1 MTREMTPARW
11 QLLKS
16 ITVAPRDI
24 TFPSVVLYFR
34 PSCGYCTLM
43 LPEFLDVMKREGNV
57 VKFFAVDTAVHG
69 NATGDKGLL
78 LSEAQSRTVPHV
90 VFQHSPKKQIVYTD
104 VRQVKNMVNFIQK
117 EMKRSL
123 ASDDED
129 ESGDRGD
136 IEGGADEGNDNEGDE
151 GDVGDSG
158 DIEGGGDEGD
168 EGESGD
174 RGDIEGGDD
183 EGNDNEGDE
192 GDSGNGEGGGDKGGE
207 GDEGDEGD
215 SGDKDGDQSTLDG
228 GSTDNATRYESS
240 FDDDASAQ
248 QKAQDASNKKIRFNE
263 QLTYKQPRVREF
275 LINSLYELKNKATAR
290 FGDEYS
296 DMFDA
301 ENASVYFV
309 GIKPYTYADYENNL
323 AQITEEEESLAKDE
337 EESITSPSDSGIA
350 AGSIINNED
359 GDEEED
365 GSTDDEEEEEDSD
378 DEEEEEDS
386 DDEEEEDSSSTDDD
400 EEEEEDNSSS
410 DESGE
415 EEEDDATGVVSGG
428 FIDDDGEEEESDDD
442 DQNSA
447 DDGDDGDD
455 TEHSLIS
462 QIRSNKCNTFLYDDV
477 KSEIESSMEKH
488 YFIFILLMPENI
500 HFRVDGMPVFA
511 CITGDRNSG
520 LSAKIYLKTNPV
532 NILKLMCKQGFSR
545 APADNIL
552 IQILR
557 EMKYTVKQ

>member
-1 MTREMTPARW
+1 
-11 QLLKS
+11 
-16 ITVAPRDI
+16 
-24 TFPSVVLYFR
+24 
-34 PSCGYCTLM
+34 M

-337 EESITSPSDSGIA
+337 EEESPASPSDSAYANIA

>member
-129 ESGDRGD
+129 
-136 IEGGADEGNDNEGDE
+136 
-151 GDVGDSG
+151 
-158 DIEGGGDEGD
+158 
-168 EGESGD
+168 ESGD